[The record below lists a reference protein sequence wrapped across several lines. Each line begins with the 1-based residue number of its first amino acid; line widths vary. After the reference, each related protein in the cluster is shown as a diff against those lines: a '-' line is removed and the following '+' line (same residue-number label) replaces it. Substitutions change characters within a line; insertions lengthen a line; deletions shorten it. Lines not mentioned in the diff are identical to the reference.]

1 LTVKLPLIKYD
12 LNFKNNN
19 KAFFRHCV
27 QKLKIIDEVYSSHY
41 IYELFYNYYTS
52 RQKTK
57 HRFIDPC
64 TKFSEVMDYPQ
75 KKLIKPKHHNI

>member
-1 LTVKLPLIKYD
+1 

-52 RQKTK
+52 REK
-57 HRFIDPC
+57 

-75 KKLIKPKHHNI
+75 KKQIKPKHHNI